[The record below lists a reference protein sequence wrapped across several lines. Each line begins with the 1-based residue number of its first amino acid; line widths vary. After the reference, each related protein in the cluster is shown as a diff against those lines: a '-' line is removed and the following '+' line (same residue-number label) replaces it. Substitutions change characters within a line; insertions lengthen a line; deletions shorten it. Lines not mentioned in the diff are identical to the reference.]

1 MYNKLASL
9 FGKYNHLNN
18 KAAWGSLAFF
28 GEFIFSALSEPLF
41 LNSSVMNATKIRSQ
55 LV

>member
-18 KAAWGSLAFF
+18 KAAWGSLAFL
-28 GEFIFSALSEPLF
+28 ESSF
-41 LNSSVMNATKIRSQ
+41 LARYLN
-55 LV
+55 LCF